1 MRWLFSL
8 LTYVLLVSTV
18 QAQRLL
24 PKQRGIELSVGMP
37 IHSTPPLI
45 HQEEYKASLA
55 LTRYFLRSN
64 YGFLAVGFEQKKLSY
79 RSYHIPLQDA
89 TLQLGYMK
97 HLLSDRGKNVL
108 LYTGISVLGGYE
120 ILNQGKSLLSD
131 GATLRS
137 RSHWLYGGAV
147 HTSLEIFLSDK
158 FLLLAMAEGRLLFHT
173 DLDHLRLSASVG
185 FRYNF

>member
-1 MRWLFSL
+1 MS
-8 LTYVLLVSTV
+8 
-18 QAQRLL
+18 
-24 PKQRGIELSVGMP
+24 
-37 IHSTPPLI
+37 
-45 HQEEYKASLA
+45 
-55 LTRYFLRSN
+55 YF
-64 YGFLAVGFEQKKLSY
+64 
-79 RSYHIPLQDA
+79 
-89 TLQLGYMK
+89 
-97 HLLSDRGKNVL
+97 
-108 LYTGISVLGGYE
+108 YTGISVLGGYE